1 MDSGLCLFF
10 FFTLCVS
17 LWTDAFIFG
26 ILDLGVLAE
35 QMEMQGNFIVGVN
48 GTWGIL
54 VGACNASIK
63 SLKLPV
69 CMCMWT
75 GTGHLVLIYSLINK
89 NQVMHG

>member
-1 MDSGLCLFF
+1 MG
-10 FFTLCVS
+10 
-17 LWTDAFIFG
+17 LWTGAFIFG

-35 QMEMQGNFIVGVN
+35 QMETQWNFTGGVS

-75 GTGHLVLIYSLINK
+75 GTEHLVLTYSLLNK
-89 NQVMHG
+89 DHVVHG